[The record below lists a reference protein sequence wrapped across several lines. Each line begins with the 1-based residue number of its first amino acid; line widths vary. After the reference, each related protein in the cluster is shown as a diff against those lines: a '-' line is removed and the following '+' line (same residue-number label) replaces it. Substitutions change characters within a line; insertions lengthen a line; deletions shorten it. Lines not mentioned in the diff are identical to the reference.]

1 MIRNSFEICI
11 IMFLILFAGKHEKMA
26 TYPSKVSLC
35 LIALFA
41 ILFLARATSGNKTN
55 QPSNN
60 MVGDTETASD
70 KSDKIY
76 VNFWWC
82 TWKLGALNKQSK
94 FKYHWSTVLPVY
106 AANET
111 SKTKSVYFSWNA
123 KSYFYGVM
131 SVRKI
136 FWCAALA
143 YKRENCDS
151 CSI

>member
-1 MIRNSFEICI
+1 
-11 IMFLILFAGKHEKMA
+11 MA

-76 VNFWWC
+76 VNY
-82 TWKLGALNKQSK
+82 L
-94 FKYHWSTVLPVY
+94 
-106 AANET
+106 
-111 SKTKSVYFSWNA
+111 
-123 KSYFYGVM
+123 
-131 SVRKI
+131 
-136 FWCAALA
+136 
-143 YKRENCDS
+143 
-151 CSI
+151 